1 MKTTTKQPAKRDEY
15 REWFDREVQLG
26 LDDLDAGRVVSNEE
40 VRAKVEKLIVQ
51 HSKHRQKAA

>member
-1 MKTTTKQPAKRDEY
+1 MQTIKQAKKDAY
-15 REWFDREVQLG
+15 REWFDEQVKLG
-26 LDDLDAGRVVSNEE
+26 LDDLEAGRIVSHEE